1 MRFAIF
7 TKLNS
12 TAAGNVLNVGSR
24 AHRTVIAPEPM
35 TSRIT
40 PPDIHDTLG
49 LTPRGRR
56 RRIERWLIAALVIA
70 ALGAVVLRM
79 RATPAEAV
87 SPYKTESVQK
97 GALTVS
103 VTATGEL
110 KPVTQVNIGTEISGI
125 VESVNVDFN
134 STVTVGQ
141 TLARV
146 NTEKLEAQA
155 AQARAALRSA
165 EAKQLQSEA
174 TMAEAEA
181 ELARL
186 EHVREL
192 SGGRVPSKQ
201 EMDSQEAS
209 VKRARADQAS
219 TAAQVAQSQA
229 SLTAIETDIK
239 KAIIRSPISGIVLD
253 RQVDPGQTVAASFQ
267 TPTLFTLAQD
277 LTKMKLIVDVD
288 EADIGNVRVGQTA
301 HFRVDAYPDRSFSS
315 KVSEVR
321 STPKTSN
328 GVVTYQTVL
337 AVDNSERLLQ
347 PGMTATA
354 EITVTHVADALLI
367 PNAALRFTPPAA
379 QQPQAGGGFR
389 LLPRPPGLQRR
400 DRSLDDGQSRVWRVA
415 GDRVEPVPVEIGPT
429 DGRVT
434 VLRGGD
440 LTDGSAVIVDVASAN

>member
-1 MRFAIF
+1 M
-7 TKLNS
+7 
-12 TAAGNVLNVGSR
+12 TAASSG
-24 AHRTVIAPEPM
+24 
-35 TSRIT
+35 
-40 PPDIHDTLG
+40 DIHDTLG

-56 RRIERWLIAALVIA
+56 RRLGRWLIAALVLIA
-70 ALGAVVLRM
+70 LAAVALQM
-79 RATPAEAV
+79 RAAPSQAV
-87 SPYKTESVQK
+87 SPYKTEAVQK

-125 VESVNVDFN
+125 VESVSVDFN
-134 STVTVGQ
+134 SAVTVGQ

-155 AQARAALRSA
+155 AQARAALHSA

-174 TMAEAEA
+174 TLAEAEA

-186 EHVREL
+186 QHVREL

-201 EMDSQEAS
+201 ELDSQEATL
-209 VKRARADQAS
+209 KRARADQAS

-301 HFRVDAYPDRSFSS
+301 SFRVDAYPDRMFSS
-315 KVSEVR
+315 NVSEVR
-321 STPKTSN
+321 SAPKTSN

-354 EITVTHVADALLI
+354 EITVTHVADVLLV

-379 QQPQAGGGFR
+379 QQAQGGQGGRGFS
-389 LLPRPPGLQRR
+389 LLPRPPGQQRR
-400 DRSLDDGQSRVWRVA
+400 DRSLDDGQSRVWRMA
-415 GDRVEPVPVEIGPT
+415 GDGVEQVPIEIGPT

-434 VLRGGD
+434 VLRSGD
-440 LTDGSAVIVDVASAN
+440 LTDGAAVIVDVVSRN

>member
-1 MRFAIF
+1 MA
-7 TKLNS
+7 S
-12 TAAGNVLNVGSR
+12 
-24 AHRTVIAPEPM
+24 
-35 TSRIT
+35 
-40 PPDIHDTLG
+40 DIHDTLG
-49 LTPRGRR
+49 LSPGGRWK
-56 RRIERWLIAALVIA
+56 RIGRWIIAAFAIVALV
-70 ALGAVVLRM
+70 VVALRM
-79 RATPAEAV
+79 RAAPAQAV
-87 SPYKTESVQK
+87 SPYKTESVQQ

-125 VESVNVDFN
+125 VESVEVDFN
-134 STVTVGQ
+134 SAVTVGQ
-141 TLARV
+141 TLAKV

-155 AQARAALRSA
+155 AQARAALQSA

-174 TMAEAEA
+174 TLAEAEA

-186 EHVREL
+186 QHVREL

-201 EMDSQEAS
+201 ELDSQEAT
-209 VKRARADQAS
+209 VKRAHADQAS
-219 TAAQVAQSQA
+219 MTAQVAQSRA
-229 SLTAIETDIK
+229 SLTAIETDMK
-239 KAIIRSPISGIVLD
+239 KAVIRSPISGIVLD

-288 EADIGNVRVGQTA
+288 EADIGHVRVGQA
-301 HFRVDAYPDRSFSS
+301 ANFRVDAYPDRSFSS

-354 EITVTHVADALLI
+354 EITVTHVDDVLLV

-379 QQPQAGGGFR
+379 QQAQGGGRGFSI
-389 LLPRPPGLQRR
+389 LPRPPGLQRR
-400 DRSLDDGQSRVWRVA
+400 DRSLEDGQPRVWRISDD
-415 GDRVEPVPVEIGPT
+415 GVEPVPLELGPT

-434 VLRGGD
+434 VMRSGD
-440 LTDGSAVIVDVASAN
+440 LIAGAAVIVDVASRN

>member
-12 TAAGNVLNVGSR
+12 TPAGNVLNVDR
-24 AHRTVIAPEPM
+24 EPTETVMPESM
-35 TSRIT
+35 TATTT

-56 RRIERWLIAALVIA
+56 RRIGRWLFAALIIT
-70 ALGAVVLRM
+70 ALVGVGLRM
-79 RATPAEAV
+79 RATPAQAV
-87 SPYKTESVQK
+87 SPYKTEMVQK

-125 VESVNVDFN
+125 VESVDVDFN

-186 EHVREL
+186 QHVREL

-209 VKRARADQAS
+209 VKRARADHAS
-219 TAAQVAQSQA
+219 TAAQVEQSQA
-229 SLTAIETDIK
+229 SLTAIETDMK

-301 HFRVDAYPDRSFSS
+301 NFRVDAYPDRSFSS

-321 STPKTSN
+321 SAPKTSN

-354 EITVTHVADALLI
+354 EITVTHVADALLV

-379 QQPQAGGGFR
+379 QAQGGRGFS

-400 DRSLDDGQSRVWRVA
+400 DRSLEDGQSRVWRVS
-415 GDRVEPVPVEIGPT
+415 GDRLEQVPVEIGPT

-434 VLRGGD
+434 VLRSGE
-440 LTDGSAVIVDVASAN
+440 LTDGAAVIVDLASAN

>member
-1 MRFAIF
+1 
-7 TKLNS
+7 
-12 TAAGNVLNVGSR
+12 
-24 AHRTVIAPEPM
+24 M
-35 TSRIT
+35 T
-40 PPDIHDTLG
+40 DIHDTLG
-49 LTPRGRR
+49 LTPRRR
-56 RRIERWLIAALVIA
+56 VRRFGRWLLAALAILAVA
-70 ALGAVVLRM
+70 ALLLRM
-79 RATPAEAV
+79 RTGAAQAV
-87 SPYKTESVQK
+87 SPYKTETVQK

-125 VESVNVDFN
+125 VESVSVDFN
-134 STVTVGQ
+134 SQVAVGQ
-141 TLARV
+141 VLAKV

-155 AQARAALRSA
+155 AQARAALRAA

-174 TMAEAEA
+174 TQAETEA

-186 EHVREL
+186 QHVREL

-229 SLTAIETDIK
+229 SLTAIETDIR

-253 RQVDPGQTVAASFQ
+253 RQIDPGQTVAASFQ

-288 EADIGNVRVGQTA
+288 EADIGNVRVGQDA
-301 HFRVDAYPDRSFSS
+301 NFRVDAYPNRSFSS

-354 EITVTHVADALLI
+354 EITVTRVADTLLV

-379 QQPQAGGGFR
+379 QQLQGEGGGFR

-400 DRSLDDGQSRVWRVA
+400 DRSLDDGQPRVWRQS
-415 GDRVEPVPVEIGPT
+415 GDSVEPVPVEIGPT

-440 LTDGSAVIVDVASAN
+440 LSAGAAVIVDLASSN

>member
-1 MRFAIF
+1 M
-7 TKLNS
+7 
-12 TAAGNVLNVGSR
+12 
-24 AHRTVIAPEPM
+24 IA
-35 TSRIT
+35 TT
-40 PPDIHDTLG
+40 LPDIHDTLG
-49 LTPRGRR
+49 LTPGRR
-56 RRIERWLIAALVIA
+56 RRRFGLWLLALL
-70 ALGAVVLRM
+70 ALLAVAVALLRM
-79 RATPAEAV
+79 RAGAAQAV
-87 SPYKTESVQK
+87 SPYKTETVQK

-125 VESVNVDFN
+125 VESVSVDFN
-134 STVTVGQ
+134 SQVAVGQ
-141 TLARV
+141 VLAKV

-155 AQARAALRSA
+155 AQARAALRAA

-174 TMAEAEA
+174 TRAEAEA
-181 ELARL
+181 ALARL
-186 EHVREL
+186 QHVREL
-192 SGGRVPSKQ
+192 SGGRVPSTQ

-229 SLTAIETDIK
+229 SLTAIETDIN

-253 RQVDPGQTVAASFQ
+253 RQIDPGQTVAASFQ

-288 EADIGNVRVGQTA
+288 EADIGNVRVGQDA
-301 HFRVDAYPDRSFSS
+301 NFRVDAYPNRSFSS

-354 EITVTHVADALLI
+354 EITVTHVADTLLL

-379 QQPQAGGGFR
+379 QQQQGGGGGFR

-400 DRSLDDGQSRVWRVA
+400 DRSLEDGQPRVWRES
-415 GDRVEPVPVEIGPT
+415 GDGVEPVPVAIGPT

-434 VLRGGD
+434 VLRSGD
-440 LTDGSAVIVDVASAN
+440 LTAGAAVIVDLASRN